1 MGRPCLTWRKLSL
14 RRMLELLSSSE
25 LIDLMLTT
33 SDETIIIER
42 IFKCSRMPYTDRER
56 KEIVEEIVRRQAH
69 RMLKVYLTCLIMA
82 SRKCILFEIIRET

>member
-1 MGRPCLTWRKLSL
+1 MGRLCLTWRKLSL

-33 SDETIIIER
+33 FDEKIIIER

-69 RMLKVYLTCLIMA
+69 RMLKVYLICLIMA
-82 SRKCILFEIIRET
+82 SLKSILFEIIRET

>member
-1 MGRPCLTWRKLSL
+1 MGRSCLTWRKLNL

-33 SDETIIIER
+33 FDETIIIER
-42 IFKCSRMPYTDRER
+42 IFKCSRMPYTDHER

-69 RMLKVYLTCLIMA
+69 RILKVYLTCLIMA
-82 SRKCILFEIIRET
+82 FR

>member
-1 MGRPCLTWRKLSL
+1 MGRLCLTWRKLSL

-33 SDETIIIER
+33 SDETSLIKR

-69 RMLKVYLTCLIMA
+69 RMLKVYLTCLIIA
-82 SRKCILFEIIRET
+82 S

>member
-1 MGRPCLTWRKLSL
+1 
-14 RRMLELLSSSE
+14 MLELLSSSE

-33 SDETIIIER
+33 SDETSLIKR

-69 RMLKVYLTCLIMA
+69 RILKVYLRHALLWLLENVYFLKSSGKPNLEAT
-82 SRKCILFEIIRET
+82 